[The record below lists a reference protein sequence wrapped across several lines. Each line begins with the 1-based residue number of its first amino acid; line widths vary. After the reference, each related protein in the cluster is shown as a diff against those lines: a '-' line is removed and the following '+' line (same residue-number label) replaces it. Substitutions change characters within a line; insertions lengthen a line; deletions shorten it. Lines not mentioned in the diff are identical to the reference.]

1 MMKKVLNNSLLF
13 LLGLVCSTSVFG
25 QLPNPAMVGYWQNW
39 NTKYNDFIE
48 LKEIDSRYNV
58 IQIAFT
64 KGKNGTDYDLGFT
77 PHYND
82 SAFREDVKAL
92 QGEGKKVLIS
102 IGGQNDP
109 VMLDSVGEKDI
120 FVTSL
125 TNIINDYGF
134 DGLDIDLE
142 QASLDF
148 TDIHVQNIGDIRIQ
162 YMIDGISEIMANH
175 YATHG
180 KKLLLT
186 MAPETDYV
194 QGGLSSWKVD
204 NAHGGAYLPIIEALR
219 DSIDM
224 LNVQLY
230 NSGSQYGLNGSI
242 YNQGSADWILAMTE
256 VVIRGFDGVNDLGFY
271 SGLPANKVGVA
282 LPGCH
287 SYDAVPHD
295 EMEAAMRYLIGE
307 GPKPGSYRLLEPDG
321 YPDLRGMMT
330 WSINSDK
337 KCKPSYGFVDTWSKV
352 FTDMP
357 YIEIKNKGDIF
368 ELQENGG
375 VIEVSLFNDI
385 FEDSLNSSSW
395 EIKNLPEGVDVER
408 IQRINDTIAE
418 IELKGNSIDPYTHSY
433 LNVSVNI
440 DSSELVSSN
449 QDLFRNKGVLL
460 KPNRSIIPG
469 KVQLEKFVNHKGAT
483 IGNISIE
490 DGGGKFARTNNNSW
504 IEVEVEVTK
513 EEVYNVD
520 FRYRTSTGSH
530 KVAFKV
536 NGITKKT
543 HKISSSTDWTVWENS
558 SFKIKL
564 TEGKHTLKFHMTE
577 GWGIFD
583 WVNFYSSVGEKNITY
598 LYQNFFYPNPAS
610 QNILFNNI
618 TEGQLSIFDVDG
630 KLIKEVTLNNSNE
643 INISDLKTGIYT
655 IQLESSDGILLH
667 DKLIKK

>member
-1 MMKKVLNNSLLF
+1 MMKKVINNSILL
-13 LLGLVCSTSVFG
+13 LIGLVFSTHLFG
-25 QLPNPAMVGYWQNW
+25 QLPNPAMVGYWENW
-39 NTKYNDFIE
+39 QGNRFVE
-48 LKEIDSRYNV
+48 LKNIDSRYNV
-58 IQIAFT
+58 IQISFAT
-64 KGKNGTDYDLGFT
+64 GQNGKDYDLGFT
-77 PHYND
+77 PAYD
-82 SAFREDVKAL
+82 EAEFRADVKAL
-92 QGEGKKVLIS
+92 QDEGKKVLIS
-102 IGGQNDP
+102 LGGQNDQI
-109 VMLDSVGEKDI
+109 MLDSLPEKEL
-120 FVTSL
+120 FVSSITH
-125 TNIINDYGF
+125 IIDTWGF

-142 QASLDF
+142 GSSLSF
-148 TDIHVQNIGDIRIQ
+148 NDIKVENSGDIRIQ

-186 MAPETDYV
+186 MAPETNYV
-194 QGGLSSWKVD
+194 QGGLSNWSV
-204 NAHGGAYLPIIEALR
+204 NNSHGGAYLPIIEALS

-230 NSGSQYGLNGSI
+230 NSGSQYGLNGTI
-242 YNQGSADWILAMTE
+242 YNQGTADWILAMTE
-256 VVIRGFDGVNDLGFY
+256 VVIRGFEGVNGLGLY
-271 SGLPANKVGVA
+271 SGLPAKKVGVA

-330 WSINSDK
+330 WSINSDR
-337 KCKPSYGFVDTWSKV
+337 KCGPAYGFVDTWSKV

-357 YIEIKNKGDIF
+357 YIEIKNKEDIF

-375 VIEVSLFNDI
+375 IIEVVLFNDI
-385 FEDSLNSSSW
+385 FEESLNSLSW
-395 EIKNLPEGVDVER
+395 EIKNLPEGVDVDR

-418 IELKGNSIDPYTHSY
+418 IVLKGNSIDVYTHSY
-433 LNVSVNI
+433 FNVSVNI

-449 QDLFRNKGVLL
+449 KDLFRNKGVLL

-469 KVQLEKFVNHKGAT
+469 KVQLEKFVKHKGAT
-483 IGNISIE
+483 IGNISNE
-490 DGGGKFARTNNNSW
+490 DGGGKFARTNYNSW

-520 FRYRTSTGSH
+520 FRYRTGKGSH

-543 HKISSSTDWTVWENS
+543 HKISSSTEWTVWENS

-564 TEGKHTLKFHMTE
+564 TEGKHTLKFHLTE
-577 GWGIFD
+577 GWAIFD
-583 WVNFYSSVGEKNITY
+583 YVNFYSSLGEETITH
-598 LYQNFFYPNPAS
+598 LGQNFFYPNPAS
-610 QNILFNNI
+610 DNILFKNI
-618 TEGQLSIFDVDG
+618 TEGQLRIFDVSG
-630 KLIKEVTLNNSNE
+630 KLIKEVLLDNSNQ

-655 IQLESSDGILLH
+655 IQLENSNGIFIH